1 MPDDSQRVESVV
13 QHLSRRRLL
22 AGSGVGLVGVGGL
35 VWASEPTHARVSV
48 DALSI
53 PDTSFESESVVPVV
67 DLTLWYDYDAGT
79 EAVSE
84 LVFVVKIG
92 GDRVATT
99 DLRTDR
105 TTLSGETSVTAR
117 VTDSDSWRA
126 SDFAPSVGES
136 VERDVT
142 VTVRFE
148 VQNSDG
154 TALVSDTTSDD
165 VTITVTH
172 PQDNMLVA
180 EVGGEGTVR
189 TATPSE

>member
-1 MPDDSQRVESVV
+1 
-13 QHLSRRRLL
+13 LL

-35 VWASEPTHARVSV
+35 VWASDPTHARVSV

-67 DLTLWYDYDAGT
+67 DLTLRYDYDAGS
-79 EAVSE
+79 EPVSE
-84 LVFVVKIG
+84 LVFVVEIG
-92 GDRVATT
+92 GDRVAET

-105 TTLSGETSVTAR
+105 TTLSGETNVTAR
-117 VTDSDSWRA
+117 VTDSNSWDA
-126 SDFAPSVGES
+126 SDFAPSVNES
-136 VERDVT
+136 VERNVT

-148 VQNSDG
+148 VRDSDG
-154 TALVSDTTSDD
+154 TPLVSDTTSDD
-165 VTITVTH
+165 ATITVTH
-172 PQDNMLVA
+172 PQDSTLVA